1 MFSAYALQRAA
12 NQQNRW
18 RLHSRRML
26 ELTERRPVSMLPG
39 RSRARDNY
47 AWSFRRHARRKELAG
62 ESAEFI
68 SRHVD
73 DERHV
78 FANQTVPIVLVLALV
93 FQRVMAAHNQNARAF
108 PAIRKRSS
116 KRCRS
121 GKSRRHSRNNLERHV
136 CCFQRLELLAEAAED
151 RGITAFQPYDVHA
164 APCGRDHQV
173 VDFALRDLLSAAA
186 LADVQDN
193 RSGVGESY

>member
-1 MFSAYALQRAA
+1 MFSAYAWQPAS
-12 NQQNRW
+12 NQQNLVL
-18 RLHSRRML
+18 LHLRRML
-26 ELTERRPVSMLPG
+26 QLTERRPVSMLPG

-47 AWSFRRHARRKELAG
+47 TGSFRRHACRNELAG

-121 GKSRRHSRNNLERHV
+121 GKSRRHSRNNFERNV
-136 CCFQRLELLAEAAED
+136 CCFQRIELLAEAAED
-151 RGITAFQPYDVHA
+151 RGIPHF
-164 APCGRDHQV
+164 
-173 VDFALRDLLSAAA
+173 S
-186 LADVQDN
+186 
-193 RSGVGESY
+193 